1 MRQGMKRVSGM
12 IIALLLS
19 ANVLA
24 ANPRVEISTN
34 MGRIT
39 AELYPDKAPKTV
51 ENFLEYVKS
60 GYFGG
65 TIFHRVIARFM
76 IQGGGFTR
84 EFVQKPTREPVANEA
99 ANGLKNETGT
109 LAMART
115 RKPDSATSQ
124 FFVNV
129 ADNAF
134 LNYTAPTVQG
144 YGYTVFGKVVEG
156 MDIVMK
162 ISQLPTGP
170 GGPFQGDVPQQEVI
184 IENVKILETK

>member
-1 MRQGMKRVSGM
+1 MKKVSS
-12 IIALLLS
+12 IFIALLLS

-65 TIFHRVIARFM
+65 TIFHRVIPRFM
-76 IQGGGFTR
+76 IQGGGFKR

-99 ANGLKNETGT
+99 ANGLRNEIGT

-124 FFVNV
+124 FFINV

-144 YGYTVFGKVVEG
+144 YGYAVFGKVVEG

-170 GGPFQGDVPQQEVI
+170 GGPFQSDVPQQEVI
-184 IENVKILETK
+184 IENIKILETK